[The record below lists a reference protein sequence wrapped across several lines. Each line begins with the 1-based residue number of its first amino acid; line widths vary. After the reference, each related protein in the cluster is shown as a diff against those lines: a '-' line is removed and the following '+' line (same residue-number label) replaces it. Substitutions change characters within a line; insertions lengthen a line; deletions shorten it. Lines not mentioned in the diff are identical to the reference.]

1 MPVIPDTQAEEQYQ
15 MARLRMPT
23 RSSMQRLY
31 GFTMVAG
38 VFLGFFA
45 GMALDAVTGH
55 APYYIT
61 RHYITR
67 QTLMGYLAGL
77 IAPTM
82 TLAVIKAGQLL
93 RRDATGGRLREVW
106 RSVYA
111 VAGFLTGIACM
122 AI

>member
-31 GFTMVAG
+31 GFTVVAG

-61 RHYITR
+61 R
-67 QTLMGYLAGL
+67 QTLTGYLAGL